1 MAQLFESDFQGS
13 GSSATTGPSKREDL
27 ADYISLIDAK
37 DTPFSSM
44 APKGKDLGNMF
55 HRWSVD
61 SYEAAQT
68 EGYKDGKD
76 AANTGDGSIGIIES
90 GASVTHGAG
99 YAPLVMNHARNRDE
113 LSNFAQYFRR
123 ATKVSPLAAEVTNPV
138 GGKNL
143 LAQGVAKKTVELK
156 RDMEKTILGNVAQ
169 NAGAAGSAR
178 LLGSIQ
184 TWLLTNY
191 VTEGTGGSPAGPV
204 GGNGTATR
212 TSAGSG
218 NYGAF
223 EESKLKECVKS
234 VFENG
239 GNPTML
245 VVPPTQKQVVS
256 GFAGIAAQRYEAP
269 KNAPTTI
276 IGAADVYLS
285 DFGTLSVVPD
295 RFMTA
300 DGGTGSGEQALVLD
314 PTMASVATLRPFES
328 NLLAKTGDSEKHQML
343 VEYTLQVSN
352 EKAHGIVADLLVS

>member
-1 MAQLFESDFQGS
+1 MAEFRTYTAIGQ
-13 GSSATTGPSKREDL
+13 REDL
-27 ADYISLIDAK
+27 SNTIYNIAPTE
-37 DTPFSSM
+37 TPVVS
-44 APKGKDLGNMF
+44 
-55 HRWSVD
+55 
-61 SYEAAQT
+61 
-68 EGYKDGKD
+68 
-76 AANTGDGSIGIIES
+76 SIGKTKATATYHEWQTDDLAAASAAGLLEGADAS
-90 GASVTHGAG
+90 GASDTPTVRVG
-99 YAPLVMNHARNRDE
+99 NRT
-113 LSNFAQYFRR
+113 QI
-123 ATKVSPLAAEVTNPV
+123 
-138 GGKNL
+138 
-143 LAQGVAKKTVELK
+143 QGKTVHISGTLDAVDKAGRKTETAYQLAKAGQELK